1 MNDWLVC
8 LPVCRWAAIATQ
20 LPGRTDNEIKNLWN
34 THLKKRLICMGIDP
48 LTHEPSSSTT
58 TTTTTGTGTTQSLPA
73 SSPSTRHMAQWESAR
88 LEAEARLSKES
99 SLLLVPSTTAKSETD
114 YILRIW
120 NSEIGE
126 AFRNFNKTMQKNGC
140 NDNNNNNSPMSLA
153 AAVVSSA
160 AGSSNYLTE
169 EQDCKSNVSPTP
181 PIPPPPLPREVEE
194 EEHDDGD
201 FPPRSDSASSSDL
214 EDSSESTLKLL
225 LDFPCNND
233 MSFLGHSDHYSN
245 IYSLL

>member
-1 MNDWLVC
+1 
-8 LPVCRWAAIATQ
+8 
-20 LPGRTDNEIKNLWN
+20 
-34 THLKKRLICMGIDP
+34 MGIDP

-58 TTTTTGTGTTQSLPA
+58 TTTTGTGTAQNLPA

-99 SLLLVPSTTAKSETD
+99 SFLLVPSTTAKSETD

-126 AFRNFNKTMQKNGC
+126 AFRNFNKTMQKTDC
-140 NDNNNNNSPMSLA
+140 NDNNNNSSMSVA
-153 AAVVSSA
+153 AIVPSA
-160 AGSSNYLTE
+160 AGSSNNLTE
-169 EQDCKSNVSPTP
+169 EQDCKSNVSPP
-181 PIPPPPLPREVEE
+181 PLPPPPPLPHEVEE
-194 EEHDDGD
+194 DDD
-201 FPPRSDSASSSDL
+201 DDVPPRSDSASSGDL

-245 IYSLL
+245 FYSLL